1 MDFITLLVENKYS
14 VNHCKSCISS
24 KVPLTYK
31 YMCHIHLEGI
41 GNERALPLSP
51 LQNYKLKR
59 FSSLIAS
66 SGFLISILG
75 WVFF

>member
-31 YMCHIHLEGI
+31 RMCHVCLEGI
-41 GNERALPLSP
+41 GNERAGLLSP
-51 LQNYKLKR
+51 LQNYKL
-59 FSSLIAS
+59 
-66 SGFLISILG
+66 GNFLPLELA
-75 WVFF
+75 VAF